1 MVPPPG
7 RDPRQPGGVPLWKRS
22 RPSWD
27 VHDASL
33 RLDRLAELFSAPVL
47 DEWGGTGH
55 LHSGIERVVV
65 DLEGTLEV
73 GHVRLT
79 IEVPA
84 EEIEEGTEER
94 VRHGIARY
102 CELRAEELR
111 HDRAAQRRD
120 GVGALAIGLPVLLG
134 CLVLGEALRA
144 TGLAGWVKS
153 FFADG
158 LLLVLAWVAVWYPL
172 DMIFYY
178 GRPLNRGRH
187 VLHTLRDAEIIV
199 RASQSAPS

>member
-1 MVPPPG
+1 M
-7 RDPRQPGGVPLWKRS
+7 PLRRRR

-27 VHDASL
+27 VHDATL
-33 RLDRLAELFSAPVL
+33 RLDSVAELFSAPVL

-55 LHSGIERVVV
+55 LHSGIERVVG
-65 DLEGTLEV
+65 DLAGTLDV

-84 EEIEEGTEER
+84 EEIEDDTEER
-94 VRHGIARY
+94 VRQGIARY
-102 CELRAEELR
+102 CELRGEELR

-120 GVGALAIGLPVLLG
+120 GVGALAIGLPVLLA
-134 CLVLGEALRA
+134 CLVIGEALRA
-144 TGLAGWVKS
+144 TDIAGWLKS

-158 LLLVLAWVAVWYPL
+158 LFLVLAWVAVWYPL

-199 RASQSAPS
+199 RASETASS